1 VSVDTGRLIIKCLLM
16 TKLAILLI
24 IVQSFQSF
32 ANNGYGQGNISLR
45 LEKTQLKK
53 VFKAIEEGGFYRFVY
68 KDDILPKE
76 QSISIRVQ
84 HAELADVMAKVL
96 ENTGLTY
103 HKLSDNLVVIT
114 RADGGEIARTLQAVR
129 ISGKVTSV
137 LGEPL
142 KGVSVVEKSTN
153 NGTTTGEDGTYTL
166 QVTSPNATLVF
177 SYVGFGTKELALK
190 GKTAGDIQLQ
200 AIDNSLN
207 APAFLQIDDGVA
219 GGHKNV
225 ARAHDI
231 GTPEKDNAVAIG
243 VRRRGMNDFNAFLI
257 GIQFLRAG

>member
-1 VSVDTGRLIIKCLLM
+1 MKKTGCGVSVDTGRLFIKCLLM

-24 IVQSFQSF
+24 FVQSF
-32 ANNGYGQGNISLR
+32 ANGYGQGNISLR

-76 QSISIRVQ
+76 QGISIRVQ
-84 HAELADVMAKVL
+84 HADLADVMAKVL

-114 RADGGEIARTLQAVR
+114 RVDGGDIARTLQAVR
-129 ISGKVTSV
+129 ISGKVTGV
-137 LGEPL
+137 MGEPL

-166 QVTSPNATLVF
+166 
-177 SYVGFGTKELALK
+177 
-190 GKTAGDIQLQ
+190 
-200 AIDNSLN
+200 
-207 APAFLQIDDGVA
+207 
-219 GGHKNV
+219 
-225 ARAHDI
+225 
-231 GTPEKDNAVAIG
+231 
-243 VRRRGMNDFNAFLI
+243 
-257 GIQFLRAG
+257 